1 MEAHTQPDGGLVAF
15 AADPQAWD
23 LVVSDRNMPGI
34 LGEALAE
41 RLVALRPGLPITM
54 LTGFATP
61 EDEERIR
68 ALGVRRIVMK
78 PVVGRELAAVVREVM
93 DEMQSSRPLAA
104 TA

>member
-1 MEAHTQPDGGLVAF
+1 
-15 AADPQAWD
+15 
-23 LVVSDRNMPGI
+23 
-34 LGEALAE
+34 
-41 RLVALRPGLPITM
+41 M

-78 PVVGRELAAVVREVM
+78 PVVGRELAAVVREVI
-93 DEMQSSRPLAA
+93 DETQRPLAA